1 MEITAEYCNAIPDSK
16 DSDSFFNRHEYLA
29 DLKNYWINEIYIKK
43 MYMDLCCLSMAQCTI
58 QKIEYFHHWIQS

>member
-29 DLKNYWINEIYIKK
+29 DLKNYWINDIYIKK
-43 MYMDLCCLSMAQCTI
+43 M
-58 QKIEYFHHWIQS
+58 